1 MEKNQ
6 DPSKWH
12 VVPVISGGKE
22 FYRVQ
27 MLLGKEVWT
36 VRGGLYE
43 SRIDADKLA
52 ELLNREGAE
61 K

>member
-1 MEKNQ
+1 MEQKQ

-22 FYRVQ
+22 FFRVQ
-27 MLLGKEVWT
+27 MLLGKEVWS

-43 SRIDADKLA
+43 SRIDAEKLA
-52 ELLNREGAE
+52 GLLNSEGA
-61 K
+61 KP